1 MNLSRI
7 IAHRRFLQQYR
18 VQLPVV
24 RNTGPLVLRNDRN
37 ILLGVK
43 YLF

>member
-18 VQLPVV
+18 LILRDVDRDDLPVAE
-24 RNTGPLVLRNDRN
+24 RWKDN
-37 ILLGVK
+37 
-43 YLF
+43 